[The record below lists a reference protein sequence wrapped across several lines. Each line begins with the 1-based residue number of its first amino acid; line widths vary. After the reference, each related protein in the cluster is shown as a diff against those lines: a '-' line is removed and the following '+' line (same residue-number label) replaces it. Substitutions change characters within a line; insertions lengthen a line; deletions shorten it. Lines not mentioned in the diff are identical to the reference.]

1 MKILTRY
8 VIKEMIGP
16 TLLGFLFYTSIILM
30 QQLFTWAGMIINRS
44 LSAGTVGKLLLLSL
58 PHIVVLTLPMSLL
71 FGILIAIGR
80 LSSDSEIIAMRALGM
95 STRMIY
101 RPVFIVSAV
110 MFVLN
115 LYLINVIVPKGN
127 KEFQSLRNE
136 VATSYVQKEVRPRVF
151 FDQYPDVTIYVNDVN
166 PHTGEWKGVFVAD
179 SRIDANE
186 QSTPQKAVEAAARE
200 QQASAMGLPQRTGQ
214 KISIADR
221 GSIVTMKPSGQIWLN
236 LYGAQN
242 HIWDPRKPDRYDV
255 TVNEIQRIFLGD
267 KLSDTRYTPSLREM
281 NLRELIQQVRMLRTT
296 TDKETYNLAWVEI
309 HKKFSIP
316 FACIAFGVLGLPLGI
331 TNRRGGKSSGFS
343 LSIAIIL
350 FYYVAINNGETFAAE
365 GKLSPF
371 IGMWAANIVL
381 LAVGIYLLVR
391 ANRDVGAGRAGRGVV
406 QRIVRRVA
414 RVFQTRRQRESTE
427 EGSSILS
434 RLDITFP
441 NIIDRYVLREFMK
454 VLGLVLISVAA
465 LFIVI
470 DYTGNAADIRM
481 NHIPFHTVFAY
492 YRFLIFQILNW
503 TLPISVLVATLVTF
517 GMLSKNNE
525 VTAIKSSGVSLF
537 RIATPIV
544 AIAVMIG
551 VLSYLLLDFVLPYSN
566 QRVDSLHT
574 VIKKGKAAAAASANQ
589 QRLWMVGKGRYLI
602 NFLNYDRELNELS
615 QVQIFELHPTEFRLT
630 RRVYAQRARWN
641 GHAWVFENGWIRS
654 FNDKGEILAETPIT
668 TPLAL
673 YYRETPEDFATEV
686 RTPEEMTFAQLR
698 RYIETIRRAGYSAEE
713 L

>member
-1 MKILTRY
+1 M
-8 VIKEMIGP
+8 V
-16 TLLGFLFYTSIILM
+16 
-30 QQLFTWAGMIINRS
+30 
-44 LSAGTVGKLLLLSL
+44 
-58 PHIVVLTLPMSLL
+58 
-71 FGILIAIGR
+71 
-80 LSSDSEIIAMRALGM
+80 
-95 STRMIY
+95 
-101 RPVFIVSAV
+101 
-110 MFVLN
+110 
-115 LYLINVIVPKGN
+115 
-127 KEFQSLRNE
+127 
-136 VATSYVQKEVRPRVF
+136 
-151 FDQYPDVTIYVNDVN
+151 
-166 PHTGEWKGVFVAD
+166 
-179 SRIDANE
+179 
-186 QSTPQKAVEAAARE
+186 
-200 QQASAMGLPQRTGQ
+200 
-214 KISIADR
+214 
-221 GSIVTMKPSGQIWLN
+221 
-236 LYGAQN
+236 
-242 HIWDPRKPDRYDV
+242 
-255 TVNEIQRIFLGD
+255 
-267 KLSDTRYTPSLREM
+267 
-281 NLRELIQQVRMLRTT
+281 
-296 TDKETYNLAWVEI
+296 
-309 HKKFSIP
+309 
-316 FACIAFGVLGLPLGI
+316 
-331 TNRRGGKSSGFS
+331 
-343 LSIAIIL
+343 
-350 FYYVAINNGETFAAE
+350 
-365 GKLSPF
+365 
-371 IGMWAANIVL
+371 
-381 LAVGIYLLVR
+381 
-391 ANRDVGAGRAGRGVV
+391 
-406 QRIVRRVA
+406 

-470 DYTGNAADIRM
+470 DYTGNAADIRT

-503 TLPISVLVATLVTF
+503 TLPISVLVSTLVTF

-566 QRVDSLHT
+566 QKVDSLHT

-641 GHAWVFENGWIRS
+641 GRAWVFENGWIRS

-713 L
+713 LSVKLWTKTSWPALSVVMALIALPFAFKIGKRGALYGIGIALVLGIFYWIVFAIFTKFGEVGNLPPILSAWSANILFAIAAVYLFLNVET